1 MASGLSPQVVALM
14 QTVAGALQAGDE
26 GTAENALRQIVAENP
41 RHADAWHMLAGLII
55 RAGRGGEAIESALR
69 AHELDRRNSAY
80 LNTLG
85 IAYAEAQQLNDAVR
99 VFKRS
104 LKERP
109 GRADSH
115 YNLGKAHAR
124 LGELAEAERC
134 YLRAGQLD
142 PERAEVINT
151 LVALYSQ
158 QGRYH
163 DALPLLA
170 QARARRPEDE
180 IAAIYSALAALATS
194 GTDAMLE
201 TLSEFVRRRPDS
213 VAAREELALRLLAEG
228 RFAEGWGEYACRRI
242 RPAAARAPG
251 LRGRCVLLLQE
262 QGLGDHLFF
271 LRFAPA
277 LRERAASVAFECPAK
292 LRPLLEGNGVVDVLP
307 ADAGARSEFDVA
319 LPLGDLP
326 LALLDWT
333 TPAAFPVVS
342 RRASEWRERLAAI
355 GPPPY
360 MGVTWRAGTK
370 QEDKAEFAG
379 RDLGALYKEIAI
391 EPLGAALR
399 EWHGTVLVLQRLPM
413 PGEIEIFSK
422 ALGRRAHDLS
432 ALNENLE
439 DIAAVLALIAE
450 YVGVSNT
457 NMHIRAG
464 LQKTARVLVPFP
476 PEFRWMN
483 EGDRSPW
490 FPGFQL
496 YRQPPGRDWRD
507 VLHSLRSDI
516 SH

>member
-1 MASGLSPQVVALM
+1 MTGATNPRLAALI
-14 QTVAGALQAGDE
+14 QAVGESLQARDE
-26 GTAENALRQIVAENP
+26 AGAENALRQLLAEDP
-41 RHADAWHMLAGLII
+41 RNADAWHLLAGLII
-55 RAGRGGEAIESALR
+55 RAGRGGEAIECALR
-69 AHELDRRNSAY
+69 AHELDRRNPEY

-85 IAYAEAQQLNDAVR
+85 IAYAEAQQLNEAVR
-99 VFKRS
+99 SFKRS

-115 YNLGKAHAR
+115 YNLGKAHAK

-134 YLRAGQLD
+134 YLRARQLD
-142 PERAEVINT
+142 PDRTEIVNT
-151 LVALYSQ
+151 LVALYSH

-170 QARARRPEDE
+170 QARARKPDDE

-194 GTDAMLE
+194 GTDAMLA
-201 TLSEFVRRRPDS
+201 TLAEFVQRRPDS

-228 RFAEGWGEYACRRI
+228 RFAEGWSEYAWRRV
-242 RPAAARAPG
+242 RPAAARAPD
-251 LRGRCVLLLQE
+251 LRGRRVLLLQE

-277 LRERAASVAFECPAK
+277 LRERAAFVAFECPAK
-292 LRPLLEGNGVVDVLP
+292 LRPLLEGNGVVDVL
-307 ADAGARSEFDVA
+307 ATDACARSEFDVA

-326 LALLDWT
+326 HALRDWT
-333 TPAAFPVVS
+333 TPAALPVVS

-370 QEDKAEFAG
+370 QEDTAEFAG
-379 RDLGALYKEIAI
+379 RNLGALYKEIAI
-391 EPLGAALR
+391 EALGTALR
-399 EWHGTVLVLQRLPM
+399 EWRGTVLVLQRLPT
-413 PGEIEIFSK
+413 PGELEIFSR

-439 DIAAVLALIAE
+439 DIAAVLSLIEE

-464 LQKTARVLVPFP
+464 LQRIARVLVPFP
-476 PEFRWMN
+476 AEFRWMN

-507 VLHSLRSDI
+507 VLDSLRSHI